1 MKEGRNKRG
10 EGRVSEIEREGV
22 KKKEEE
28 TEKERKRERKPSRDD
43 YERFDPI
50 IIEMKIEYQ
59 RMEIQI
65 LINID
70 NIALKNVASIFC
82 TPSKPIISLLGK

>member
-28 TEKERKRERKPSRDD
+28 TEKEREKESPQ
-43 YERFDPI
+43 
-50 IIEMKIEYQ
+50 EMI
-59 RMEIQI
+59 MS
-65 LINID
+65 D
-70 NIALKNVASIFC
+70 S
-82 TPSKPIISLLGK
+82 TPL